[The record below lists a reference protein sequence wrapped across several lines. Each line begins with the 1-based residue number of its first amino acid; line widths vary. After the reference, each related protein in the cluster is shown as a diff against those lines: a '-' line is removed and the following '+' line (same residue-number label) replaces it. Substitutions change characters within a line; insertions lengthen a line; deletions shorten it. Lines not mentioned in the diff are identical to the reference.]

1 MVMVRLDL
9 VVILPTIVLVLAG
22 EVLWVISPQLELMV
36 VPAILG
42 HLINPETFGNGTI
55 ACLQQIEL

>member
-9 VVILPTIVLVLAG
+9 VVILLTIILVLTG

-36 VPAILG
+36 VLAILE
-42 HLINPETFGNGTI
+42 HLINPETFGNGTT
-55 ACLQQIEL
+55 AYLQQIGL